1 MMPTPH
7 DLFSKPAHR
16 TIESAFA
23 RGTMKS
29 IRSRYAIVG
38 RAFFKAVR
46 CRRTLAIL
54 MLAAFAA
61 DASAQV
67 TAASSASNGLTCARD
82 RAGSNL
88 TCTAGEFTTIV
99 NFQLPAGSPTTCV
112 AGSVLN
118 LSLIVNLSGTNAN
131 RFDGAFFIG
140 QAGNDPRV
148 AGGLCSVARFP
159 ILSTGTGFTSFDA
172 DNCGD
177 YIAAGVETWRI
188 DNVQVVCDGDATTG
202 QLKIPYLLSYQQNN
216 PGVCNLDSSPLLAPG
231 SPSKCNAGTA
241 TVPTLAVRGFV
252 RVIKQTIPDAA
263 SGSFAFTA
271 STNIGTPTPTNFS
284 LSDGQEQLVETNV
297 TGTTRTLTI
306 SEALT
311 PGWDSAASIVCT
323 NPSGGAASYVS
334 VNNATRTITASLDT
348 TNFGAI
354 CTITNT
360 KLPILR
366 LRKTLPNGRFFAA
379 DQFALTIAGTGGP
392 AAINTTGSGVTATD
406 VATLSPGAVGA
417 VYTFSEAGAAGAAL
431 ANYATTYA
439 CTNALGGGQT
449 PSGSGTSFTLTAMA
463 GDDLT
468 CTLTNTR
475 NNQADLRLTKTNT
488 PGTNGEVDQMADTL
502 VSGATTSY
510 TIAITNNGVDAA
522 DGAVLTDPASA
533 GLSCSTATC
542 TSAGGAACPTATG
555 AALVTA
561 LQGAGATVPT
571 FPVGATL
578 TFVLSCQV
586 L

>member
-1 MMPTPH
+1 MNILESIDEKYTRVLSRRSGGIRHRIASAMLMMVA
-7 DLFSKPAHR
+7 L
-16 TIESAFA
+16 
-23 RGTMKS
+23 GL
-29 IRSRYAIVG
+29 
-38 RAFFKAVR
+38 
-46 CRRTLAIL
+46 LAGE
-54 MLAAFAA
+54 
-61 DASAQV
+61 ASAQV
-67 TAASSASNGLTCARD
+67 TATSSASNGLTCARD

-88 TCTAGEFTTIV
+88 TCSAGEFTTIV
-99 NFQLPAGSPTTCV
+99 NFTQPAGSPTTCV

-118 LSLIVNLSGTNAN
+118 LSLIVNLSGTNAD

-148 AGGLCSVARFP
+148 AGGQCSVARFP
-159 ILSTGTGFTSFDA
+159 ILSTGTGFSSFDG
-172 DNCGD
+172 DSCGD

-202 QLKIPYLLSYQQNN
+202 RLKIPYLLSYQQNN
-216 PGVCNLDSSPLLAPG
+216 PGVCNLDSSLLLAPG
-231 SPSKCNAGTA
+231 SPSKCNSGTA

-297 TGTTRTLTI
+297 TGTPRTLTI

-311 PGWDSAASIVCT
+311 AGWDSNASIVCT

-334 VNNATRTITASLDT
+334 VDNATRTITASLDT

-366 LRKTLPNGRFFAA
+366 LQKALPSGRFVAT
-379 DQFALTIAGTGGP
+379 DQFALDIAGTGGP
-392 AAINTTGSGVTATD
+392 ATITTTGAGTTATG
-406 VATLSPGAVGA
+406 VATLNPGALGA
-417 VYTFSEAGAAGAAL
+417 VYTLSEAGAAGAVL
-431 ANYATTYA
+431 TNYATTYA
-439 CTNALGGGQT
+439 CTNVLAGGQT
-449 PSGSGTSFTLTAMA
+449 PSGSGTSFTITTVA

-468 CTLTNTR
+468 CTLTNVR

-488 PGTNGEVDQMADTL
+488 PGVNGEVDQAADTV
-502 VSGATTSY
+502 VSGASANY
-510 TIAITNNGVDAA
+510 SIVVTNLGPDAA
-522 DGAVLTDPASA
+522 NGSVLADPAPAS
-533 GLSCSTATC
+533 LTC
-542 TSAGGAACPTATG
+542 TTASCTAAGGAACPAPTG
-555 AALVTA
+555 AALVAA
-561 LQGAGATVPT
+561 LQGAGATIPT
-571 FPVGATL
+571 LPLNGAVTI
-578 TFVLSCQV
+578 TLSCTV
-586 L
+586 D